1 MTFLAVN
8 WGNALLITGVG
19 FGLVFTVLVLLIF
32 IVKLF
37 GVIFVQKPK
46 AQPAVAAAAPAES
59 ADDETVDLN
68 AGSAI
73 AQLSTA
79 GCQLSIACLSI
90 GKLGLGTVLIKKYPE
105 QLHTVNVRDM
115 YELKD
120 VDSPEDLSELLER

>member
-46 AQPAVAAAAPAES
+46 AQPAVAAAAAPAES
-59 ADDETVDLN
+59 SDETDL
-68 AGSAI
+68 AAI
-73 AQLSTA
+73 AY
-79 GCQLSIACLSI
+79 
-90 GKLGLGTVLIKKYPE
+90 V
-105 QLHTVNVRDM
+105 LHTFYNQHD
-115 YELKD
+115 EESD
-120 VDSPEDLSELLER
+120 VLTFRHDDVAYSPWNQKSIIF